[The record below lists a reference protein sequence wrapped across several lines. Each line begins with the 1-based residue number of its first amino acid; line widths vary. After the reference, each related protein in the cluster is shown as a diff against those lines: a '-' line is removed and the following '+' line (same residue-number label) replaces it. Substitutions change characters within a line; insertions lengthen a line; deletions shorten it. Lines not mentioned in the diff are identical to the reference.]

1 MEIQEEIV
9 EVGVKNVSPNDLPVY
24 AKAGDSGMDVRAN
37 ISESIVIGPLERVLI
52 PTGLYVEL
60 PIGYEIQVRPR
71 SGNALK
77 KGLNFTKRHTTR
89 NIWLMLQTLL

>member
-37 ISESIVIGPLERVLI
+37 ISESIVERCRWYDEKLREV
-52 PTGLYVEL
+52 
-60 PIGYEIQVRPR
+60 
-71 SGNALK
+71 
-77 KGLNFTKRHTTR
+77 
-89 NIWLMLQTLL
+89 

>member
-24 AKAGDSGMDVRAN
+24 AKTGDSGMDVRAN

-60 PIGYEIQVRPR
+60 PIG
-71 SGNALK
+71 
-77 KGLNFTKRHTTR
+77 
-89 NIWLMLQTLL
+89 